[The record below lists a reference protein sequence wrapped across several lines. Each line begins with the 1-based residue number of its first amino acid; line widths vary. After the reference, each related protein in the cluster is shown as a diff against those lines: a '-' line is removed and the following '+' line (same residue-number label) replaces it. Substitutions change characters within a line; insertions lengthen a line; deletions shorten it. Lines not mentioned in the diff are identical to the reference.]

1 MSLKSYLVINYLV
14 FSLLIL
20 VFSLLVSLLLCIVEI
35 NFNFLFLYLI
45 QMISHIFEPYYFVC
59 ILFFSTLYSII
70 TYNLKSFRNI
80 IFTIFSGFIVIIILN
95 EHDLR
100 AMFIYKS
107 LPINRF
113 FYLYLIAYI
122 ATGTIWVLIIKKIWQ
137 TFEKKQ

>member
-1 MSLKSYLVINYLV
+1 
-14 FSLLIL
+14 
-20 VFSLLVSLLLCIVEI
+20 
-35 NFNFLFLYLI
+35 
-45 QMISHIFEPYYFVC
+45 MISHIFEPYYFVC